1 MRTVTFLPS
10 YRKIDV
16 ARGSTILDAAQ
27 RAGLNINVVCGGQG
41 KCGKCVVYVQSG
53 KTEFDRQKY
62 SRFISEDEL
71 TKGAC
76 LACETLVQGDLQ
88 VLVPES
94 TLIQEQ
100 KILVAGR
107 DTEIEFHPS
116 VRKYYVE
123 LQPPTLTDPSPDL
136 TRLLWG
142 IQKSGGPVAEKIYVP
157 LEVMR
162 EIPTLLRHSDW
173 KVTGTIALVPGG
185 YRLIDLQENDTS
197 KQHLWCR
204 SRSRFYH
211 GGCLSL
217 GSGQRQGS
225 CSCLEL

>member
-62 SRFISEDEL
+62 SRFFSEDEL

-116 VRKYYVE
+116 VRKYYIE

-136 TRLLWG
+136 PGFYGVSRR
-142 IQKSGGPVAEKIYVP
+142 VAG
-157 LEVMR
+157 
-162 EIPTLLRHSDW
+162 LLR
-173 KVTGTIALVPGG
+173 K
-185 YRLIDLQENDTS
+185 
-197 KQHLWCR
+197 R
-204 SRSRFYH
+204 SM
-211 GGCLSL
+211 SL
-217 GSGQRQGS
+217 
-225 CSCLEL
+225 LK